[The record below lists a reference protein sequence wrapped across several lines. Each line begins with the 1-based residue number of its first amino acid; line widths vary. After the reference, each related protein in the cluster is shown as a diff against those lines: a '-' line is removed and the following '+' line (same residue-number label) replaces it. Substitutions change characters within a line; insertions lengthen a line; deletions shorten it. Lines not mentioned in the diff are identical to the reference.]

1 MFSQIATQFSDIRRI
16 LKIGAFCTAL
26 SGGHYCSSSSSSSYF
41 ELANFRSIAET
52 ETESAGRGRRRN
64 DSESPLE
71 ETYLNFRYFYFWTAA
86 LYTMEQFTMCIYL
99 SSNRRGKGLKKALNL
114 SPFKKEPHAGF
125 FWVCPAAEFGNFL
138 ADPNNELPKLLP
150 EDKFVLAPAD

>member
-52 ETESAGRGRRRN
+52 ETESEGRGKK
-64 DSESPLE
+64 E
-71 ETYLNFRYFYFWTAA
+71 EMT
-86 LYTMEQFTMCIYL
+86 Q
-99 SSNRRGKGLKKALNL
+99 NRRQKKQISISDTFISGLLPYSPWNSLRCVFIYPATGEGRGEKKALNL
-114 SPFKKEPHAGF
+114 SLFKKEPHAVF
-125 FWVCPAAEFGNFL
+125 FGCVQQQNSGTSWLTRITNSPNFCQRINL
-138 ADPNNELPKLLP
+138 
-150 EDKFVLAPAD
+150 